1 MGRVFGATILIASL
15 WGAPVVG
22 ADIAVDVTSG
32 EVLTATDADAP
43 RLPAS
48 LTKLMTA
55 YVAFEAM
62 AMGEIKPDQRVEV
75 SRFAAQRPPVKLG
88 LSPGTTVPFLDILSA
103 AVVGSKND
111 AATVVAEAVAGNEA
125 AFVARMNDAAR
136 ALGMTNTTFANST
149 GLPAPGQKTT
159 ARDIA
164 LLSRA
169 LLLTYPK
176 RSDLFSRRSV
186 TALGKRVGTTNP
198 LFGRV
203 KGAEGL
209 KTGFTCAAG
218 YAIAGLVERDGR
230 RIIAVTL
237 GHQNKSKRLNAVKGL
252 IEAAFQLSGSGELLE
267 SGPAGSLPPSDVGA
281 CGAATAKVVAT
292 DIPPEEMALYA
303 AELAKAK
310 RRVAVKKWQSSPPQQ
325 VQTKPES
332 QSSLSRNG
340 QTNAGGT
347 VAALP
352 PPVSGWGV
360 FLGAHANEQVARS
373 AIRALRLRIGTHGV
387 GRTERRV
394 RDGRFLALLHGLNRR
409 EASTFCRVSD
419 RYCVVLPPAL
429 LLNPRAQWRR

>member
-1 MGRVFGATILIASL
+1 MGRVFGAAALVTSL
-15 WGAPVVG
+15 WGAPVLS
-22 ADIAVDVTSG
+22 ADIAIDVTSG
-32 EVLTATDADAP
+32 EVLTASDADAP

-62 AMGEIKPDQRVEV
+62 AKGEVEADESIKV
-75 SRFAAQRPPVKLG
+75 SRFAARRPPVKLG
-88 LSPGTTVPFLDILSA
+88 LSVGMTVPFFDILSA

-111 AATVVAEAVAGNEA
+111 AAVVVAEAVAGSEP

-136 ALGMTNTTFANST
+136 ALGMTNTTFANAT
-149 GLPAPGQKTT
+149 GLPAPGQRTT

-176 RSDLFSRRSV
+176 RSQLFSRRSV
-186 TALGKRVGTTNP
+186 KALGKRVGTTNP

-237 GHQNKSKRLNAVKGL
+237 GHQNKSKRLRAVKGI
-252 IEAAFQLSGSGELLE
+252 IEAAFQLPGLGELLQ
-267 SGPAGSLPPSDVGA
+267 SGLSSRSPPPDVGA
-281 CGAATAKVVAT
+281 CSGSTINVVAT
-292 DIPPEEMALYA
+292 DISPEEMALYA

-310 RRVAVKKWQSSPPQQ
+310 RRVAVNRWQSSPPQNVQPPQKQ
-325 VQTKPES
+325 VTVTKP
-332 QSSLSRNG
+332 
-340 QTNAGGT
+340 
-347 VAALP
+347 P
-352 PPVSGWGV
+352 PLSGWAV
-360 FLGAHANEQVARS
+360 FLGAHANEQTARS
-373 AIRALRLRIGTHGV
+373 AIRALRLRIGRRGI

-394 RDGRFLALLHGLNRR
+394 RDGWSLALVHGLDRKT
-409 EASTFCRVSD
+409 ASAFCRGSE
-419 RYCVVLPPAL
+419 RYCVVLPPAR